1 MKFSEP
7 NHGGLRKPCDT
18 GYKIVTLERAS
29 AGLDRLPL
37 GLRSTLPTTQPR
49 QHQHHGESMSQKAD
63 YLQLEPTDDV
73 TSVRDRLSFMR
84 GNRVLM
90 IWPEDGT
97 VLTRK
102 LDLVLI
108 QREAMR
114 RNIRLAIVTH
124 DPEVMKQAGEL
135 NISTFE
141 TVGAAERGRWKRGR
155 AKVFSERE
163 DKPAETPKAEAR
175 EAVRAETPRPARAE
189 KAEKVIQPRIRKAA
203 ADETDDEP
211 RRRGPRLGLVLLLLF
226 LILVAAGVAVLVVP
240 QAVVTITPARAQ
252 VPAQVE
258 ITANP
263 QATDV
268 DIDSRTVP
276 ALTLRVEV
284 EDSGTLPTSG
294 SESRSDILASGSVVF
309 INQTNA
315 EVTIP
320 AGTEISTSAGTPIL
334 FRTTTDAL
342 APAQLGGQI
351 EVPIEAQ
358 TISGG
363 RIGNVDSGL
372 INSIIGP
379 LSESL
384 TVRNLQ
390 ATTGGES
397 RNASVVAQEDYDR
410 LLATLRQ
417 QLQAVAYQAMEQ
429 QISPSQTI
437 ILETIRLAGAENET
451 MTWSAEVGEEASTL
465 TLTMRTTVEATV
477 IDEVLAQQIA
487 FSSLTAQ
494 IPPGRALVPGAVNY
508 QCCTVSAIQ
517 PDGSVTFTMTGEAL
531 VAGQVNTAQLQER
544 LIGRTP
550 EDAIRYLLS
559 EVDLAPETTPQVSVS
574 PEWFG
579 RLPFLPMQITVRLAD
594 APA

>member
-1 MKFSEP
+1 
-7 NHGGLRKPCDT
+7 
-18 GYKIVTLERAS
+18 
-29 AGLDRLPL
+29 
-37 GLRSTLPTTQPR
+37 
-49 QHQHHGESMSQKAD
+49 MSQKPD
-63 YLQLEPTDDV
+63 YLQLEATDDV
-73 TSVRDRLSFMR
+73 TSVRDRLSFLR

-124 DPEVMKQAGEL
+124 DPEITKQAGEL

-141 TVGAAERGRWKRGR
+141 TIGAAERGRWKRGR
-155 AKVFSERE
+155 AKVFTDRE
-163 DKPAETPKAEAR
+163 DKPAEAPKPETREVTRTEAT
-175 EAVRAETPRPARAE
+175 RAESPRPR
-189 KAEKVIQPRIRKAA
+189 KAEKVIKPRLRKETD
-203 ADETDDEP
+203 ADADDEP
-211 RRRGPRLGLVLLLLF
+211 RRKGSRLGLVLLLLV

-252 VPAQVE
+252 IPAQVE

-276 ALTLRVEV
+276 AQTLRVEV

-294 SESRSDILASGSVVF
+294 SESRSDILSTGSVVF
-309 INQTNA
+309 INQTNT

-358 TISGG
+358 PVSGG

-372 INSIIGP
+372 VNTIIGP

-390 ATTGGES
+390 PTAGGES
-397 RNASVVAQEDYDR
+397 RNASVVSQDDYDR

-417 QLQAVAYQAMEQ
+417 QLQAVAYQAMES

-437 ILETIRLAGAENET
+437 ILETIRLASAENET
-451 MTWSAEVGEEASTL
+451 MTWSSDVGEEAATL

-508 QCCTVSAIQ
+508 QCCSVSSIQ
-517 PDGSVTFTMTGEAL
+517 TDGSVTFTMTGEAL

-550 EDAIRYLLS
+550 DDAIRYLLS
-559 EVDLAPETTPQVSVS
+559 EVDLAPETTPQVSVT

-579 RLPFLPMQITVRLAD
+579 RLPFLPTQITIRLAD
-594 APA
+594 APT